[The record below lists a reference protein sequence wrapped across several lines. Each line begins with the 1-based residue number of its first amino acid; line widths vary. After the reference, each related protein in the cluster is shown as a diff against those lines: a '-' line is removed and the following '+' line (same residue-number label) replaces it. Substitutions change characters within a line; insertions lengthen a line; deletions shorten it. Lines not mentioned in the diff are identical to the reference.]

1 MVPQSEPRSSPVV
14 EKLNEK
20 RKIKMHT
27 AESLIAGYTI
37 YSSTA
42 ELAETASQ
50 AGAPAV
56 TPYTPFIIASS
67 GHCVSFSV
75 GATASAVTTTLA
87 AGC

>member
-1 MVPQSEPRSSPVV
+1 MQ
-14 EKLNEK
+14 
-20 RKIKMHT
+20 T

-42 ELAETASQ
+42 ELAESHGQ
-50 AGAPAV
+50 AAAPAI

-67 GHCVSFSV
+67 GQCVSFSV